1 MSQFYQFLSMKI
13 TQFIDF
19 DDTIYK
25 FNNII
30 FQFLNTKCHNLMKND
45 TIYKNECHSFFNF

>member
-1 MSQFYQFLSMKI
+1 MSQFYQFLSIKI
-13 TQFIDF
+13 TQFINF

-30 FQFLNTKCHNLMKND
+30 SQFLSIKPT
-45 TIYKNECHSFFNF
+45 